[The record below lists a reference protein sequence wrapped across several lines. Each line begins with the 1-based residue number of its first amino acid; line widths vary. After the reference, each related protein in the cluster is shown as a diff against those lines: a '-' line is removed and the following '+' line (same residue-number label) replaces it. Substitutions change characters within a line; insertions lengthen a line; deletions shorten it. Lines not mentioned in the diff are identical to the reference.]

1 MLLSKGL
8 EIEIYTGTPAGEIIG
23 LSDQVVKA
31 LEGFVREPD
40 NRNVEYTTPPCCSYE
55 SLLCA
60 ILQPRLQLRQFL
72 KTLGN
77 YTLIPGSTLSLGDA
91 SRFFRSDPQNP
102 YHAYIEK
109 TYGTDVVT
117 ASVHINIGIED
128 PEILMRACR
137 LMRLEAPLIL
147 ALSAASPF
155 LDGRVTGSHSRRWQ
169 VFPKTPA
176 QVPLFTSHQ
185 HFIDWTNEQLRL
197 GTMQNVRHLWSSVR
211 PNGDR
216 RPYSL
221 NRLELRI
228 CDLVIHPLQLLAIV
242 AFVEARI
249 QQLMAQPHLDPLKS
263 SQLNPARLLEIT
275 DANEQLA
282 AQSSLDATLNHW
294 RTGQPIQAVD
304 WIQEIYT
311 EVYPFAKQA
320 GFACFLSPLQKLL
333 REGNQAQRWL
343 QAHHQGQPLEMIIQK
358 AIAEAETLDQELA
371 QYLCEPAALVA

>member
-8 EIEIYTGTPAGEIIG
+8 EIEIYTGTPTGEIIG
-23 LSDQVVKA
+23 LSDQIVKA
-31 LEGFVREPD
+31 LDGFVREPD

-60 ILQPRLQLRQFL
+60 ILQPRLQLRQYL
-72 KTLGN
+72 KTLGE
-77 YTLIPGSTLSLGDA
+77 YTLIPGSTLSLGD
-91 SRFFRSDPQNP
+91 SRHFFRSDPQNP
-102 YHAYIEK
+102 YHAYIEE

-128 PEILMRACR
+128 PEMLMRACR

-155 LDGRVTGSHSRRWQ
+155 LDGQVTGSHSRRWQ

-197 GTMQNVRHLWSSVR
+197 GTMQNVRHLWSAVR

-249 QQLMAQPHLDPLKS
+249 QQLLVEPHLDPLKS
-263 SQLNPARLLEIT
+263 SQLTPDRLLEIT
-275 DANEQLA
+275 DANEQQA
-282 AQSSLDATLNHW
+282 AQLSLEATLTHW
-294 RTGQPIQAVD
+294 RTGQAINASD
-304 WIQEIYT
+304 WIQEIYG
-311 EVYPFAKQA
+311 EVYPFAKNA

-333 REGNQAQRWL
+333 REGNQAQQWL
-343 QAHHQGQPLEMIIQK
+343 RAQAQGQSLEAIIQQ

-371 QYLCEPAALVA
+371 QYLCEPSVLVA

>member
-8 EIEIYTGTPAGEIIG
+8 EIEIYTGTPAGEVIG
-23 LSDQVVKA
+23 LSDRIVKD
-31 LEGFVREPD
+31 LDGFVREPD

-60 ILQPRLQLRQFL
+60 ILQPRLHLREYL
-72 KTLGN
+72 KTIGN

-91 SRFFRSDPQNP
+91 SRFFRSDPNNP
-102 YHAYIEK
+102 YHTYIEE

-117 ASVHINIGIED
+117 ASVHINIGIAD
-128 PEILMRACR
+128 PELLMQACR
-137 LMRLEAPLIL
+137 LIRLEAPLVL
-147 ALSAASPF
+147 ALSASSPF
-155 LDGRVTGSHSRRWQ
+155 LDGKVTGSHSRRWQ

-176 QVPLFTSHQ
+176 HVPLFTSHQ

-228 CDLVIHPLQLLAIV
+228 SDLVIHPLQLLAIV

-249 QQLMAQPHLDPLKS
+249 QQLLEQPHLDPLKS
-263 SQLNPARLLEIT
+263 SQLSPSQLLAIT
-275 DANEQLA
+275 DENEQKA
-282 AQSSLDATLNHW
+282 AQYSLGATLTHW
-294 RTGQPIQAVD
+294 RTGKPINATD
-304 WIQEIYT
+304 WINEIYD
-311 EVYPFAKQA
+311 EVYPIAKNA
-320 GFACFLSPLQKLL
+320 GFACFLSPLKKLI
-333 REGNQAQRWL
+333 REGNQAQQWL
-343 QAHHQGQPLEMIIQK
+343 QAQQTGTPLEKIIQQ
-358 AIAEAETLDQELA
+358 AIAEAETLDLELA
-371 QYLCEPAALVA
+371 QYLCDPSPLVA